1 LAGRTLISLIF
12 IGFALDWAS
21 VGQEDEQQV
30 AQGQEE
36 ADAKEHKA
44 EGEAFFYQSA
54 YVFHVLF
61 PLNEMMDR

>member
-1 LAGRTLISLIF
+1 MVLAGTSL
-12 IGFALDWAS
+12 DRAS
-21 VGQEDEQQV
+21 VGQEDEQQI